1 MIDLT
6 GWGRSRRALSA
17 SALLLPCM
25 LMAVLSFFS
34 TAVAQVQDL
43 DQIWGPKRQFQRMR
57 RKRPLS
63 ADPSGQLRV
72 QTFKVRQDGEPQPN
86 ATPNCPDP
94 EVTYFGGPVIS
105 NAQIVV
111 VYWNSNVN
119 SAAQAAL
126 PTFFEGITN
135 STFYDELSEYST
147 NIASAPDMGQTNQ
160 SIGRGSYVG
169 AYTIVPSVCPA
180 TTTTACDVTDAQI
193 QTELT
198 NQIASTALPSPVYD
212 SNGFDNTLYM
222 VNFPGNVSIN
232 DDDSYSCTDWCG
244 YHSTGGT
251 TSNPIVYSVI
261 PDYFTGACSGTA
273 CGNATELENLTDT
286 LSHEMAE
293 SVTDTEIGFDTDTSV
308 YYAYP
313 DAWGDNNAGDYYCGE
328 IADNCD
334 DFTGTIV
341 PTPTGNYN
349 INELWSNK
357 LNECVSAAGS
367 HPGFQLSQ
375 PSTAVS
381 ATPFNFTLTA
391 LNPSG
396 GLGTDISFVGTVN
409 FTSSD
414 TAGGVILPANFT
426 FTPSDQG
433 TASFSATLQ
442 TGGAQSITATD
453 TVNSA
458 ITATASTTVT
468 TTNQVKVTVGT
479 SPAGLS
485 FSIDGT
491 AYSSAQTPTWTIGSS
506 HTIATTSPQNPV
518 AGTEDTFTSW
528 SDGGALSHAVT
539 ASASTTSYTALF
551 STQYLLTTAVSPS
564 AGGTVSPATG
574 YQTAASSVSLVA
586 SAATGYAFVNW
597 TSSPGTV
604 ASPTSASTSITMS
617 APESATANF
626 ALTGPTIT
634 SISPTS
640 KTVGGVKFT
649 LTVKGTNYVSG
660 ATINWNGTA
669 LVTKF
674 VNSGELTTSVP
685 ATDITAAGT
694 APITVSNP
702 SSGGTSNSAT
712 FIIDNPKPVITSLS
726 PATAIVKGAGFT
738 LTVNGRE
745 FINGAVVNWAGSA
758 RSTVFVSATEVTATI
773 NAADVVKAGKFKIT
787 VTNSA
792 PGGGN
797 SAPATFDVDN
807 PAPTL
812 TDISPNSATH
822 GGAAFT
828 LTATGTNFVSTS
840 KIQWNGVDLAIKFVS
855 STTLTAVISKTD
867 IADAGTADVTVDTP
881 TPGGGITAAQMF
893 TIN

>member
-1 MIDLT
+1 
-6 GWGRSRRALSA
+6 
-17 SALLLPCM
+17 M

-34 TAVAQVQDL
+34 TAAAQVQDL
-43 DQIWGPKRQFQRMR
+43 DRIWRPKRQFQPMR

-72 QTFKVRQDGEPQPN
+72 RTVKVRPDGKPQPN
-86 ATPNCPDP
+86 VDAQCDSP
-94 EVTYFGGPVIS
+94 EVIYFGGPVIS
-105 NAQIVV
+105 NSQIVV

-147 NIASAPDMGQTNQ
+147 NVESTPNMGQTNQ
-160 SIGRGSYVG
+160 SIGRGTYLG
-169 AYTIVPSVCPA
+169 AYTIVPSLCPA
-180 TTTTACDVTDAQI
+180 TTTTACDLTDAQI
-193 QTELT
+193 QAELT

-222 VNFPGNVSIN
+222 VNFPANVSI
-232 DDDSYSCTDWCG
+232 SYEDATSCVDWCG

-251 TSNPIVYSVI
+251 TSNPIAYSVI

-273 CGNATELENLTDT
+273 CGYAATDLENLTDT

-293 SVTDTEIGFDTDTSV
+293 SVTDTEIGLDTSV
-308 YYAYP
+308 NYAYP
-313 DAWGDNNAGDYYCGE
+313 GAWGDNNNNCGE
-328 IADNCD
+328 IADICD
-334 DFTGTIV
+334 DGTGTIV
-341 PTPTGNYN
+341 TTPTGNYN

-357 LNECVSAAGS
+357 LNECVGAAGS

-375 PSTAVS
+375 PSTAS
-381 ATPFNFTLTA
+381 AGTPFNLTLTA

-396 GLGTDISFVGTVN
+396 GLGTDISYVGTIH

-414 TAGGVILPANFT
+414 AASGVVLPANFT

-433 TASFSATLQ
+433 TATFSATLETAGTQ
-442 TGGAQSITATD
+442 TITATD

-458 ITATASTTVT
+458 ITASASTTVT
-468 TTNQVKVTVGT
+468 ATKQVKVTVAT
-479 SPAGLS
+479 TPAGLS

-491 AYSSAQTPTWTIGSS
+491 TYTSAQTPTWTIGSS

-518 AGTEDTFTSW
+518 AGTQDTFTSW
-528 SDGGALSHAVT
+528 SDGGALSHSVT
-539 ASASTTSYTALF
+539 ASASTTAYTASF
-551 STQYLLTTAVSPS
+551 STQYLLTTAASPA

-574 YQTAASSVSLVA
+574 YQTAASSVPL
-586 SAATGYAFVNW
+586 AAAPAAGYAFVNW

-604 ASPTSASTSITMS
+604 ANPTSASTSITMS

-640 KTVGGVKFT
+640 KIEGGVKFS

-660 ATINWNGTA
+660 ATIDWNGTA

-674 VNSGELTTSVP
+674 VNSGELTASVP
-685 ATDITAAGT
+685 ATDIIAAGT
-694 APITVSNP
+694 AQITVSNP
-702 SSGGTSNSAT
+702 LSGGTSNSAT
-712 FIIDNPKPVITSLS
+712 FTIDNPKPVITSLS
-726 PATAIVKGAGFT
+726 PSSAIVNGAGFT
-738 LTVNGRE
+738 VTVNGRD
-745 FINGAVVNWAGSA
+745 FINGSVVKWAGSA
-758 RSTVFVSATEVTATI
+758 RSTVFVSATELTATI
-773 NAADVVKAGKFKIT
+773 DATDIVKAGKFKVT

-797 SAPATFDVDN
+797 SAPSTFDVDN
-807 PAPTL
+807 PTPTL
-812 TDISPNSATH
+812 TGISPSSATH
-822 GGAAFT
+822 GGAPFT
-828 LTATGTNFVSTS
+828 VTATGTNFVSTS
-840 KIQWNGVDLAIKFVS
+840 KIQWNGVNLATKFVS
-855 STTLTAVISKTD
+855 STTLTAEIPKTD
-867 IADAGTADVTVDTP
+867 IATAGTANLTVETP
-881 TPGGGITAAQMF
+881 APGGGISASQTF